1 MPRLE
6 LLVVASLLGLCL
18 VPSQAEA
25 REPSSRERT
34 YSRTLGKLLDLK
46 PKGVK
51 ALTSK
56 SGAQGVQVRFL
67 GLDVTRLHFRSPQAA
82 RAFAKRR
89 SREKSGRQRVGVRGQ
104 EILVL
109 RGPRLS
115 NAAFSKRA
123 LKAGWAASV
132 RSPSKPTKG
141 GILGPLDAQEAEK
154 EAEKEAEEASA
165 RLAAKPKRPS
175 SAKGAPKTPILR
187 DPSQDLVP
195 PPIPGAELPTV
206 GEGPRR
212 MRRIGLDPGAA
223 PGSAA
228 RRTPA
233 ARGLDLNGRWE
244 TLGRGRITF
253 RRTGQTKTAEV
264 YEVLCVDFDRP
275 CAPLVG
281 SLVGR
286 RLTLRS
292 ADGKGRQ
299 AEYLWTPAK
308 IGGRFVRVSGS
319 RELLPRGTNA
329 FWRAAQK

>member
-132 RSPSKPTKG
+132 RSPSKPTKE
-141 GILGPLDAQEAEK
+141 GILGPLDAQEAK
-154 EAEKEAEEASA
+154 QEAEEASA
-165 RLAAKPKRPS
+165 KLAAKPKRPS
-175 SAKGAPKTPILR
+175 SPKSSPKGAPKTPIQR
-187 DPSQDLVP
+187 DPSQALVP

-212 MRRIGLDPGAA
+212 MRRIGLDPGVT
-223 PGSAA
+223 PGPA
-228 RRTPA
+228 RGAPA
-233 ARGLDLNGRWE
+233 ARGLDLSGRWQ
-244 TLGRGRITF
+244 TLGRGRVTF

-292 ADGKGRQ
+292 SAITSRQ
-299 AEYLWTPAK
+299 VEYLWTPGK
-308 IGGRFVRVSGS
+308 VGGRFVRVSGS
-319 RELLPRGTNA
+319 SELLPSGTTA
-329 FWRAAQK
+329 FWRAPQK